1 MLRLEEGFGGVK
13 TPTCEAPVDNGNAT
27 YYNGEDFDHGVGD
40 DNGEEKVRYLMIPET
55 RVAARQMRK
64 RKNATFT
71 MFMVMMRLIRTS
83 RVHFAK
89 ILFG

>member
-1 MLRLEEGFGGVK
+1 
-13 TPTCEAPVDNGNAT
+13 
-27 YYNGEDFDHGVGD
+27 
-40 DNGEEKVRYLMIPET
+40 MIPET